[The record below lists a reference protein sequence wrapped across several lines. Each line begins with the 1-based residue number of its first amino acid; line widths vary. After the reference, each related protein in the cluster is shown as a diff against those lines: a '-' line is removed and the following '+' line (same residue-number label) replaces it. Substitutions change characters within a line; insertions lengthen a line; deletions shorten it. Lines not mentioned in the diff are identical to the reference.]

1 MKRFILAV
9 MATGCLFMG
18 CGKTVTYT
26 ENSMKNRPESDQI
39 INNKKETVKE
49 TSIASDSD
57 VVPSNDSGRSGE
69 AAEVKEVVEEKV
81 ENVAITDD
89 AKKQEILDGMMAKI
103 VEPFDDYSVNA
114 SSSVE
119 IIILDKDTNNK
130 STRYIADS
138 IAEKKMS
145 REASYSKVDLQSSI
159 AGVKSYIHSINY
171 LIDTGE
177 RTLSYFKSYDEGI
190 KDSKPEW
197 RGAVVARD
205 LETEERTLKS
215 IADNLSFD
223 AVKVGKEKLDGTE
236 RYTVTCFYNLYNAME
251 LMGIPS
257 NIHNVFTD
265 NSANYKATIKLYLDE
280 SDYSVVRYDISA
292 NKALEAYYNAVYN
305 TVPETVAETA
315 KTAKSVEETTE
326 AVKKKNNTEET
337 TQVQEDAET
346 QADVTQTAGGTV
358 KPNINAEVIR
368 CKCVF
373 DIDTKSKV
381 KIEVEPEVKDM
392 IANDGQRKLEELN
405 KTAEDD
411 TLGLNVD
418 SNFGIGAGKTA
429 DSEQSESTETKVE
442 ESKAEESKAK
452 AEDKVEET
460 NTEKEDKH
468 DETTA
473 ASVEENKSSGKKVL
487 KPRK

>member
-9 MATGCLFMG
+9 MATGCLITG
-18 CGKTVTYT
+18 CSKTVTYT
-26 ENSMKNRPESDQI
+26 ENSMKNRSESDQI
-39 INNKKETVKE
+39 INNKKETVTE
-49 TSIASDSD
+49 TAVASDSD

-89 AKKQEILDGMMAKI
+89 AKKQEIIDGMMAKI
-103 VEPFDDYSVNA
+103 VEPFDDYSVDA

-138 IAEKKMS
+138 IAQKKMS
-145 REASYSKVDLQSSI
+145 REASYSKVDLQSSV
-159 AGVKSYIHSINY
+159 AGVKSYIHSMNY

-190 KDSKPEW
+190 KDVKPEW

-205 LETEERTLKS
+205 LETEERTLKN

-251 LMGIPS
+251 LIGVPS

-305 TVPETVAETA
+305 TVPETEAKAAETA
-315 KTAKSVEETTE
+315 ESIEETTA
-326 AVKKKNNTEET
+326 AVKNNKKNTEET
-337 TQVQEDAET
+337 TQAET
-346 QADVTQTAGGTV
+346 EAENVGGTTR
-358 KPNINAEVIR
+358 PNINAEVIR
-368 CKCVF
+368 CKGVF
-373 DIDTKSKV
+373 NIDTKSKV
-381 KIEVEPEVKDM
+381 KIEVDPEVKDM
-392 IANDGQRKLEELN
+392 IADDGQRKLEELSR
-405 KTAEDD
+405 TTGDD

-418 SNFGIGAGKTA
+418 SSFGVGAGKVN
-429 DSEQSESTETKVE
+429 DDDEQSESTETKVE
-442 ESKAEESKAK
+442 ESKSEESNAK
-452 AEDKVEET
+452 AEAKVEET
-460 NTEKEDKH
+460 KAEKEDKQK
-468 DETTA
+468 ETTA
-473 ASVEENKSSGKKVL
+473 SSVEDNKASGKKVL